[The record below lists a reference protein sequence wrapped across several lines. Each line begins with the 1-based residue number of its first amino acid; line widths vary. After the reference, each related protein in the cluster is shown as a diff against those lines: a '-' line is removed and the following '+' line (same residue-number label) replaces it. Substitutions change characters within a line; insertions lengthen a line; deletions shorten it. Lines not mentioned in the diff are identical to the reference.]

1 MHRHRA
7 GFTLVELLAVT
18 VILGMLA
25 VMAVPRVAPA
35 KDRALRASVV
45 SDLRNLA
52 TQQEL
57 HHERHG
63 VYASDPATL
72 GQRATPGVEITV
84 VEAGPLG
91 WAARG
96 SHARAPGE
104 HCGIYVGAANP
115 VIGSPASSPGGVT
128 CTF

>member
-1 MHRHRA
+1 MKDRR
-7 GFTLVELLAVT
+7 GFTLIELLTVT

-25 VMAVPRVAPA
+25 VMAVPRIAPA
-35 KDRALRASVV
+35 TDRALRASVV

-52 TQQEL
+52 TQQEI

-72 GQRATPGVEITV
+72 GQRLTPGVEVTI

-91 WAARG
+91 WAALG
-96 SHARAPGE
+96 SHVRASGE

-115 VIGSPASSPGGVT
+115 AIASPASSPGGVA